1 MIRKINFV
9 SGGLLSSFWK
19 LLVPVQKMRQIK
31 DNTFVSRNDKV
42 VSILFSFLDYMRI
55 FAFISYTIYDISY
68 F

>member
-1 MIRKINFV
+1 MIRKRNFV

>member
-42 VSILFSFLDYMRI
+42 VSILFLFLDYMRI
-55 FAFISYTIYDISY
+55 FAFISYTIHDISY

>member
-1 MIRKINFV
+1 MIRKRNFV

-19 LLVPVQKMRQIK
+19 LLVPAQKMRQIK

-55 FAFISYTIYDISY
+55 FAFISYRYYI
-68 F
+68 

>member
-1 MIRKINFV
+1 MIRKRNFV

-19 LLVPVQKMRQIK
+19 LLVPVQKIRQIK

-42 VSILFSFLDYMRI
+42 VSILFLFLDYMRI

>member
-1 MIRKINFV
+1 MIRKRNFV

-19 LLVPVQKMRQIK
+19 LLVPAQKMRQIK